1 MDAAASRRARMRAGR
16 MMLKRTA
23 KSCGSDAPML
33 ASSLR
38 EEAQATVSNKPGH
51 RGDHE
56 VSRKTIARGMP
67 GLLRCTCGDYARVL
81 CFISHARLWVHWAP
95 GIPCALCSQRRER
108 FLQNLGRLAPRER
121 GLMAFCFFKSE
132 SIHVVPGKRSATRD
146 PYRVVHSIG
155 RASVGW
161 AKAPFAPCPPFVP
174 EIEIW
179 WARFA

>member
-1 MDAAASRRARMRAGR
+1 MRAGR

-81 CFISHARLWVHWAP
+81 CFISHARLRVRWAA
-95 GIPCALCSQRRER
+95 GIPCALFSWANGL
-108 FLQNLGRLAPRER
+108 LQHLGRLATRER
-121 GLMAFCFFKSE
+121 
-132 SIHVVPGKRSATRD
+132 
-146 PYRVVHSIG
+146 
-155 RASVGW
+155 
-161 AKAPFAPCPPFVP
+161 
-174 EIEIW
+174 
-179 WARFA
+179 